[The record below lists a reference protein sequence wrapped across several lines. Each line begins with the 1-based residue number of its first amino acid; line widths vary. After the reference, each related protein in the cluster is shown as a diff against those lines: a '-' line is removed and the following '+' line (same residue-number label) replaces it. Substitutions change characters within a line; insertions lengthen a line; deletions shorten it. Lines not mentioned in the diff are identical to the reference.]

1 MSSKIFRN
9 SDGWQK
15 TFANAS
21 VHAPHHIAAPR
32 ALLIMCIFSCLR
44 QRRSGGH
51 FLQLKTEL
59 LHVNGLKCA
68 KH

>member
-21 VHAPHHIAAPR
+21 VHAPHHIAAPGLFSSCVFLAAFGR
-32 ALLIMCIFSCLR
+32 EGLEDMSSSSKLLSL
-44 QRRSGGH
+44 
-51 FLQLKTEL
+51 
-59 LHVNGLKCA
+59 
-68 KH
+68 